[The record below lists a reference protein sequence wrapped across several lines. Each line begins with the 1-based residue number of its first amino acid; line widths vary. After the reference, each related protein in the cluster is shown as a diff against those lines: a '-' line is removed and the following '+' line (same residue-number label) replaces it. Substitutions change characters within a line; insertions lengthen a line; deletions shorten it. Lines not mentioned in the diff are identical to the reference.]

1 MASEDAERNEAPTAK
16 RRQEARERGEVARSA
31 ELTSALLLLGTCGAL
46 AWTGTAMGHLLLG
59 TFRRGLQIDGGVDLT
74 LEAVRGLLIM
84 AAWAVAQAILPVVAA
99 GAAIGVLANLVQ
111 VGFQVTPQALG
122 PRWERINP
130 LRGLQNLL
138 SSRGGVEAVK
148 AILKV
153 CLLGIVAY
161 RTLRPEWERLPALA
175 TMGLVEVTG
184 WQIEVALRLAFRVVG
199 VYSLLALADFG
210 YQRWAHE
217 KSLRMS
223 RNELLEEG
231 KQQEGN
237 PQIRARVRSMQ
248 QERRMRRMMQE
259 VPEASVVV
267 VNPIHIAVALKY
279 DGGTMRS
286 PKVVAKGKRLL
297 AHRIVALAR
306 EAGVPVVQDIPL
318 ARALFKLVDLG
329 GEIPM
334 ALYKAVAKI
343 LAYVYAQTPRRG
355 VA

>member
-16 RRQEARERGEVARSA
+16 RRQEARERGQVARST
-31 ELTSALLLLGTCGAL
+31 ELNSALLLLGTCGAL
-46 AWTGTAMGHLLLG
+46 AWTGTAMGQILLG
-59 TFRRGLQIDGGVDLT
+59 TFRRGLQIDGRADLT
-74 LEAVRGLLIM
+74 LEAIRQLLVM
-84 AAWAVAQAILPVVAA
+84 AAWAVAQAILPVVVA

-111 VGFQVTPQALG
+111 VGFQVTPQAIG

-161 RTLRPEWERLPALA
+161 RTLRPEWGRLPALA
-175 TMGLVEVTG
+175 TMDLPEVIG
-184 WQIEVALRLAFRVVG
+184 WQMKVGLRLAFRVVG
-199 VYSLLALADFG
+199 VYSILALADFG

-231 KQQEGN
+231 RQQEGN

-259 VPEASVVV
+259 VPDASVVV

-279 DGGTMRS
+279 DGGKMRS

-318 ARALFKLVDLG
+318 ARALYKLVDLG

-343 LAYVYAQTPRRG
+343 LAYVYAQVPRRG